1 MKHETRNF
9 ETWNLESGIDYRIP
23 LYYMKR
29 QSTLLLLLLV
39 LFTLDSYSQPVSRS
53 EWESQRMQILQNMQL
68 VMGQLP
74 DASKKVPLDIR
85 IEEETVI
92 EGIKQLRITF
102 ATENADRIPAIL
114 LIPVNLKK
122 AVPGILCLHQ
132 TTECGKEEPSGL
144 CGNPDLFYARELA
157 RRGYVTLT
165 PDYPNFGDYKFDPY
179 SSGYESATMKG
190 IWNHM
195 AAVDLLQSLPEVD
208 PKRIGCIGHSLGGH
222 NTLFLSAFDKRIKA
236 AVTSCGFTSFHRYY
250 GGDLTGWSHKGY
262 MPKIAEVYDKDPS
275 KMPFDFT
282 DILSVLAP
290 RAVFINAP
298 LHDSNF
304 DVEGVYE
311 CVNAAKP
318 VYKLLKASGKIFMM
332 NPDAPHTFPADVRE
346 KAYQFL
352 DKELKFKKN

>member
-1 MKHETRNF
+1 
-9 ETWNLESGIDYRIP
+9 
-23 LYYMKR
+23 
-29 QSTLLLLLLV
+29 
-39 LFTLDSYSQPVSRS
+39 
-53 EWESQRMQILQNMQL
+53 MQL
-68 VMGQLP
+68 VMGPLP
-74 DASKKVPLDIR
+74 DASRKVPLDIR

-92 EGIKQLRITF
+92 EGIKQVRISF
-102 ATENADRIPAIL
+102 AADNTDRIPAIL
-114 LIPVNLKK
+114 LIPVNIKK

-132 TTECGKEEPSGL
+132 TTDCGKEEPAGL
-144 CGNPDLFYARELA
+144 CGNTDLFYALELS

-179 SSGYESATMKG
+179 CSGYESATMKG

-208 PKRIGCIGHSLGGH
+208 PERIGCIGHSLGGH
-222 NTLFLSAFDKRIKA
+222 NTLFISAFDKRIKV
-236 AVTSCGFTSFHRYY
+236 AVTSCGFTSFNKYY

-262 MPKIAEVYDKDPS
+262 MPRIAQVYDKDPS
-275 KMPFDFT
+275 KVPFDFS
-282 DILSVLAP
+282 DILSALAP

-318 VYKLLKASGKIFMM
+318 VYKLLKAPEKIFMM
-332 NPDAPHTFPADVRE
+332 NPDAPHTFPAEVRE

-352 DKELKFKKN
+352 DKELKFKKKLSP